1 MKKGKATLLI
11 LAVIIALSGLYI
23 GMKFIF
29 SKGEKNLSEAS
40 AVSEDQLANEKS
52 NNDRYHNIYINDK
65 KDITIED
72 VEEVFL
78 NCTTT
83 NISIVDSD
91 KENIEVHLV
100 GNTKVKSY
108 DYAPR
113 LNIDKSN
120 GKVEINEVTDNNST
134 GLINIGQELSIELKI
149 PRNYSNKLYVNNFLG
164 DINISSSNESLEY
177 LSIEAEEGNINVK
190 DIKPKQVV
198 IVDKAGNTELQNI
211 GGKISVDSYL
221 GDIKASNLEANGNVY
236 LKVNKGNV
244 ETELLKYTYK
254 VVAKSSKGKVKIENY
269 KPDSELLLD
278 IQVNEGDINV
288 R

>member
-29 SKGEKNLSEAS
+29 SKGEKNLSEES

-244 ETELLKYTYK
+244 ETELLKDTYK